1 VQGYL
6 VTDPE
11 ALAQMRIPEG
21 ETVVEVPKRLMQYLP
36 LEEQQ
41 HGEGHS

>member
-11 ALAQMRIPEG
+11 ALAQMPIPEG